1 MVQFTRIRD
10 GGGNPMKAKVSLIIL
25 VILAI
30 LFGST
35 TFVFYNK
42 VYVYKT
48 GMDNGIQDMLRDS
61 ALFFENEQYDTDYV
75 EPLYTLYGYAEMQY
89 NYMRMTTDSEIY
101 TVARIVKKFVDP
113 DVYAQLS
120 TEQKSKTAHYLRQLA
135 NDELVDFEKELLPF
149 LNELLVE

>member
-1 MVQFTRIRD
+1 
-10 GGGNPMKAKVSLIIL
+10 MKVKMSLT
-25 VILAI
+25 ILAILTI

-42 VYVYKT
+42 VEVYKA
-48 GMDNGIQDMLRDS
+48 GMANGIQDMLRDS
-61 ALFFENEQYDTDYV
+61 ALFFENEQYDADYV
-75 EPLYTLYGYAEMQY
+75 EPLYTLHGYAEMQY

-101 TVARIVKKFVDP
+101 TVARTVKKFSDP
-113 DVYAQLS
+113 NAYARLS

-135 NDELVDFEKELLPF
+135 NDEPIDFEKELLPF

>member
-1 MVQFTRIRD
+1 
-10 GGGNPMKAKVSLIIL
+10 MKVKVSLIIL
-25 VILAI
+25 VMLAI

-42 VYVYKT
+42 VSVYKA

-89 NYMRMTTDSEIY
+89 NYMQMTTDSEIY
-101 TVARIVKKFVDP
+101 TVARIVRKFVDP
-113 DVYAQLS
+113 DEYAQLS

-149 LNELLVE
+149 LNELLVDSLRLKNSCSRV

>member
-1 MVQFTRIRD
+1 
-10 GGGNPMKAKVSLIIL
+10 MKVKMSLIIL

-30 LFGST
+30 IFGST

-42 VYVYKT
+42 MVVYEV

-61 ALFFENEQYDTDYV
+61 ALFFENEKYDTDYV

-89 NYMRMTTDSEIY
+89 NYMQMTTDSEIY

-113 DVYAQLS
+113 DLYEQLS
-120 TEQKSKTAHYLRQLA
+120 PEQKSETAHYLRQLA
-135 NDELVDFEKELLPF
+135 NGELVDFEKELLPF

>member
-1 MVQFTRIRD
+1 
-10 GGGNPMKAKVSLIIL
+10 MKVKARLIIL
-25 VILAI
+25 ALLVI

-42 VYVYKT
+42 MSVYEA

-61 ALFFENEQYDTDYV
+61 ALFFENEEYDTDYI

-89 NYMRMTTDSEIY
+89 NYMQMTTDSEIY

-113 DVYAQLS
+113 DLYAQLS

-135 NDELVDFEKELLPF
+135 DDEFVDFEKELLPF

>member
-1 MVQFTRIRD
+1 
-10 GGGNPMKAKVSLIIL
+10 MKLKMSLFLL

-35 TFVFYNK
+35 TLVFYNK
-42 VYVYKT
+42 VHVYET
-48 GMDNGIQDMLRDS
+48 GIDNGIQDMLRDS

-101 TVARIVKKFVDP
+101 TVARILRKFVDP

-120 TEQKSKTAHYLRQLA
+120 TEQKSETADYLRRLA
-135 NDELVDFEKELLPF
+135 NDESVDYEKELLPF
-149 LNELLVE
+149 LNELLVK

>member
-1 MVQFTRIRD
+1 M
-10 GGGNPMKAKVSLIIL
+10 S
-25 VILAI
+25 
-30 LFGST
+30 
-35 TFVFYNK
+35 
-42 VYVYKT
+42 VYEA

-61 ALFFENEQYDTDYV
+61 ALFFENEEYDTDYI

-89 NYMRMTTDSEIY
+89 NYMQMTTDSEIY

-113 DVYAQLS
+113 DLYDQLS

-135 NDELVDFEKELLPF
+135 DDEFVDFEKELLPF